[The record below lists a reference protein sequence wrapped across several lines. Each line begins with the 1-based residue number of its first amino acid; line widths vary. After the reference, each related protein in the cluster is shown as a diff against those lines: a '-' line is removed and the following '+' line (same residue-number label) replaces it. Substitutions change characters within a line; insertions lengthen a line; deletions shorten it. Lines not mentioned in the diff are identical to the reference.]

1 MARKASPRKAS
12 SNEAGARIPTT
23 PRDISLREFFANA
36 IAQPRGFTTLD
47 PVEELTTA
55 LDWRIMELIDLYDY
69 MQKAGALRPP
79 TEIIE
84 EFFGRRRVR
93 DAFMSLY
100 DQLLE
105 DRVDIDRLHS
115 GRQRPPNKSTL
126 IRAAF
131 FQALRE
137 CEFPDD
143 QIIRAYD
150 RFQSIYEPAE
160 PATQR
165 VRRFR
170 TKKAMS
176 EPVAE
181 VEPKSTTKAKP
192 K

>member
-1 MARKASPRKAS
+1 
-12 SNEAGARIPTT
+12 
-23 PRDISLREFFANA
+23 
-36 IAQPRGFTTLD
+36 
-47 PVEELTTA
+47 
-55 LDWRIMELIDLYDY
+55 
-69 MQKAGALRPP
+69 
-79 TEIIE
+79 
-84 EFFGRRRVR
+84 
-93 DAFMSLY
+93 MSLY

-126 IRAAF
+126 IRPAF

-170 TKKAMS
+170 TKEGDVGACRRGGTEVNHQGETEMS
-176 EPVAE
+176 VTEGALRALLCNSHRHIRSQYNVDRPIGRRSAVPNHFRREIDLNDPESWPPLLRERQICKRPDYQA
-181 VEPKSTTKAKP
+181 SCR
-192 K
+192 